1 MNKDLPHV
9 YVSPINKDLKN
20 NKDVYYSSLKE
31 TRNVDVVKKIN
42 EIFASP
48 NHVYKSKVKI
58 ITSNGSFDTII
69 VGKTNNNLLTL
80 TGSRVNINDI
90 IDIERI

>member
-42 EIFASP
+42 EIVPIMFI
-48 NHVYKSKVKI
+48 KVK
-58 ITSNGSFDTII
+58 
-69 VGKTNNNLLTL
+69 
-80 TGSRVNINDI
+80 
-90 IDIERI
+90 